1 MRYAGTQRPF
11 RRKPAVME
19 HPTSAT
25 ARPSHLTASQFGLG
39 FWQTWWTCALCT
51 STVLPSGRLIGPFDA
66 STFLL
71 LVTAASYLAATLASR
86 RIPSFSRLPG
96 ACTAVAAGCALG
108 TVGMGVA
115 SGASTESW
123 QSWGIPLFA
132 VAAILFALANAPL
145 ILMWGERWST
155 LASGA
160 VGRCLYTSYALALA
174 AFFCVDALPWTV
186 RLAIMAALPVVSAV
200 LLHLSQSEPSRE
212 ARTGGD
218 VPTPSFV
225 RPLIAVFVLNFVW
238 GAALPAAMLLGNGE
252 NTTRPGLLLALAG
265 VVVLIVY
272 MTIAKPATEA
282 FSLSQPVGV
291 GLAGGLILLLAL
303 PEQLLFVGYGL
314 ATLGGACLDMLVMLV
329 ATDMAFRLR
338 RPAAL
343 ALGCAMVV
351 SRAGS
356 LGGRALY
363 SSVFIDMPSIA
374 PQVILWCAFA
384 VVVCVLVV
392 FSQSSLRT
400 LYHTEPALP
409 RIETLEDRCSTL
421 AASAGLTPR
430 EREIL
435 ALLAQGRNAPFIAQA
450 LSLSTGTV
458 KNNISSIYRKV
469 DVGDRQGLL
478 NLLERRPE
486 TQG

>member
-1 MRYAGTQRPF
+1 
-11 RRKPAVME
+11 ME
-19 HPTSAT
+19 HRRLAAASST
-25 ARPSHLTASQFGLG
+25 HLTASQFGLG

-51 STVLPSGRLIGPFDA
+51 STLLPGDGRTVGPFDP
-66 STFLL
+66 STLL
-71 LVTAASYLAATLASR
+71 LLATALGYLTATLASR
-86 RIPSFSRLPG
+86 RVPSFSHLPR
-96 ACTAVAAGCALG
+96 ACTAVASGCALG
-108 TVGMGVA
+108 TLAMGA
-115 SGASTESW
+115 AAGAGTAAW
-123 QSWGIPLFA
+123 TSWGAALFTVGA
-132 VAAILFALANAPL
+132 VVFALANAPL

-174 AFFCVDALPWTV
+174 AFFCVDALPQAV
-186 RLAIMAALPVVSAV
+186 RLAVMAALPAVSAV

-212 ARTGGD
+212 ARQAD
-218 VPTPSFV
+218 VAPAPSFA
-225 RPLIAVFVLNFVW
+225 RPLIAVFVLNLVW
-238 GAALPAAMLLGNGE
+238 GASLPAALLLGDG
-252 NTTRPGLLLALAG
+252 TAISRAGLLLALAG
-265 VVVLIVY
+265 VIALIVY

-303 PEQLLFVGYGL
+303 PERYAFVGYGL

-338 RPAAL
+338 KPAAL

-363 SSVFIDMPSIA
+363 ASAFAGTPGIA
-374 PQVILWCAFA
+374 EQVVLWGAFA
-384 VVVCVLVV
+384 VVVCVLAV
-392 FSQSSLRT
+392 FSQTNLRA
-400 LYHTEPALP
+400 LYRTEPAIP
-409 RIETLEDRCSTL
+409 HTDTLEDRCSAL

-430 EREIL
+430 EQEIL
-435 ALLAQGRNAPFIAQA
+435 ALLAQGRSAPHIAQV
-450 LSLSTGTV
+450 LGLSTGTV
-458 KNNISSIYRKV
+458 KNHISSIYRKV

-478 NLLERRPE
+478 NLLERRPA
-486 TQG
+486 QG